1 MNFKPAI
8 LIFVLVLFN
17 ACTVYREYPI
27 EVYKP
32 GEIYVPPTI
41 KNAAIVYRNFKY
53 TSDTLQHHYTADGE
67 LIKAKNN
74 PENLDSLLVTICL
87 NELATHLINNYAFEE
102 IPVFPIDVF
111 ERHTGDHLTDIPP
124 EIVQQ
129 LASASNSNLIISLET
144 FSWFFSN
151 YSASFGNPAAAD
163 VITAA
168 VWGIYDP
175 LNNDIVERK
184 SMIDTIYWNGLD
196 KEGNFEPG
204 YLPPPRLTALELASV
219 YAGSNYA
226 RRFYAGWQTVNR
238 MYSVPPLPDFADA
251 AFYFEEGKWNE
262 AIELWQ
268 KYADNRNGKM
278 AINARYNLALAYE
291 MKDDLDTA
299 QKWLTAA
306 HELARTY
313 RSKNDIQMIAL
324 YQKTLETRKR
334 EIALLNKMQNE
345 NTNR

>member
-1 MNFKPAI
+1 MNFRPVA
-8 LIFVLVLFN
+8 LIFTLLLFT

-32 GEIYVPPTI
+32 GEIYVPSTI

-53 TSDTLQHHYTADGE
+53 TGDTLQNHYTADGQ
-67 LIKAKNN
+67 LMKAIND

-87 NELATHLINNYAFEE
+87 NELATHLKNNNVFEE
-102 IPVFPIDVF
+102 IPIFPYDAF
-111 ERHTGDHLTDIPP
+111 ERHTDEDLTDLPP
-124 EIVQQ
+124 EIIQQ
-129 LASASNSNLIISLET
+129 LALDSNSDIIISLET
-144 FSWFFSN
+144 FSWFFSD
-151 YSASFGNPAAAD
+151 YSASFGSPAAGE

-168 VWGIYDP
+168 IWGIYDP
-175 LNNDIVERK
+175 LKSNAVERK
-184 SMIDTIYWNGLD
+184 TLIDTVFWNGLD
-196 KEGNFEPG
+196 KEGNFEQD
-204 YLPPPRLTALELASV
+204 YNPPPRLTALQLASV
-219 YAGSNYA
+219 FAGSNYA
-226 RRFYAGWQTVNR
+226 RRFYADWQTVNR

-251 AFYFEEGKWNE
+251 AFYFEEGKWDH

-291 MKDDLDTA
+291 MKDDLETA
-299 QKWLTAA
+299 QEWLAAA

-334 EIALLNKMQNE
+334 EIAQLNKMQNE
-345 NTNR
+345 NNR